1 MFKDFKAF
9 IMRGNVVDLAVGVI
23 IGAAFGAIVKSI
35 VDDMLM
41 PVIGLATGGIDFSS
55 HFILL
60 KAGAKVPPPY
70 NTPADAKAAGAVTIN
85 YGSFINTVLDVPDR
99 RLLRLPGRPCRGE
112 AVPCADSGTGNQRVS
127 VLHEGHSDRRHAMPG
142 VHEPVGDGRLS
153 A

>member
-60 KAGAKVPPPY
+60 KAGTKVPPPY
-70 NTPADAKAAGAVTIN
+70 NTPAAAKAAGAVTIN
-85 YGSFINTVLDVPDR
+85 YGSFINTVLTFLIVAFCVYLVVR
-99 RLLRLPGRPCRGE
+99 
-112 AVPCADSGTGNQRVS
+112 AVAK
-127 VLHEGHSDRRHAMPG
+127 LYHAPAAAPATKACPYCTKG
-142 VHEPVGDGRLS
+142 IPIGATRCPECTSQLAAG

>member
-23 IGAAFGAIVKSI
+23 IGAAFGSIVKSI

-55 HFILL
+55 HFVLF
-60 KAGAKVPPPY
+60 KAGTKVPPPY

-85 YGSFINTVLDVPDR
+85 YGSFLNTVLTFLIVAFCVYLVVR
-99 RLLRLPGRPCRGE
+99 
-112 AVPCADSGTGNQRVS
+112 AVAK
-127 VLHEGHSDRRHAMPG
+127 LYHAPAAAPR
-142 VHEPVGDGRLS
+142 EPKACPYCTKGIPIGATRCPECTSQL
-153 A
+153 AAGA